1 MINMKV
7 EEIIH
12 TINPA
17 TANNFPIVIYQQMR
31 NMITD
36 IISYLRR
43 AIYSRQ
49 QKSKIPLTLEREQI
63 EPRTFF
69 EMDEFCDPE
78 DSNYQVDT
86 TICVMCI
93 RFKSPSGLSA
103 NSDYRVNL
111 NTLYIDIQLQNVNV
125 SFQNI
130 G

>member
-1 MINMKV
+1 MLENI
-7 EEIIH
+7 E
-12 TINPA
+12 
-17 TANNFPIVIYQQMR
+17 
-31 NMITD
+31 
-36 IISYLRR
+36 
-43 AIYSRQ
+43 
-49 QKSKIPLTLEREQI
+49 QKKKKTTYALSSTEREQI

-111 NTLYIDIQLQNVNV
+111 NTLYIDIQLQVEN
-125 SFQNI
+125 
-130 G
+130 